1 MQHQVPHK
9 WVGWLYQREQDR
21 HPTSTLPG
29 ALNGLHLTTLGDV
42 HVLQKDDGR
51 VQVHT
56 AQFLGLQ
63 VGLAL
68 LLPELDPA
76 DVTAAVKRV
85 PL

>member
-1 MQHQVPHK
+1 MR
-9 WVGWLYQREQDR
+9 QRGKDR

-29 ALNGLHLTTLGDV
+29 ALDGLHLTTLGDV
-42 HVLQKDDGR
+42 HVPQKDDSR
-51 VQVHT
+51 VQVH
-56 AQFLGLQ
+56 AVQLLGLQ

-76 DVTAAVKRV
+76 DVTAAVNRV